1 VNLLSRCRQE
11 EPVAIFQSADDLY
24 KTLGAF
30 LDHITKEPDMRPK
43 FVNADT
49 SFLVTYTDPDG
60 LTLVDCRQDPPLV
73 TNDPPADADAEINL
87 GMSAD
92 DAHRFWQ
99 GKLNMTVALAK
110 KQIQVSGPM
119 SKMMKLLPAMRPAF
133 PRYREFLE
141 ANGHADKVL

>member
-1 VNLLSRCRQE
+1 M
-11 EPVAIFQSADDLY
+11 PTFQSPEDVY
-24 KTLGAF
+24 TTVGAF
-30 LDHITKEPDMRPK
+30 LAEITRAPDMRPK

-49 SFLVTYTDPDG
+49 SFLVNFTDPACRI
-60 LTLVDCRQDPPLV
+60 LVDCTQDPPVV
-73 TNDPPADADAEINL
+73 TNDPPADAPAEIRL

-110 KQIQVSGPM
+110 KQVQVAGPM
-119 SKMMKLLPAMRPAF
+119 TKMMKLLPALRPAF
-133 PRYREFLE
+133 PRYVEFLE